1 MSHISIEN
9 LYLELKKGIV
19 HNSYIFYG
27 IDEKQIKEAIEAI
40 IDKVLDGPLKDLN
53 LFKFDGMNFDFQSFK
68 ENAENIPFMSE
79 KKVMVLYRTEALRTK
94 SKEAGKGNAKKE
106 SKELMDYLKNPPN
119 HCVIIAYYV
128 FNDKREKNKALDNM
142 KSDICLI
149 KVEELKGDRLY
160 RKVADIFREKGRD
173 IGKIEL
179 TYFCENSSKD
189 LNIIENDVDKL
200 ISYCMDRTI
209 TKDDIS
215 KLLNISHTDDVF
227 DLVDAICQGKIEKA
241 ISLMNEL
248 IFKGTNEINI
258 LYMIE
263 RQFDLLL
270 KGKVA
275 VNNRQGAEEFEKLHG
290 VNFYVGKRIMEQ
302 SRRFSEKKLK
312 ECIKICADVDGILK
326 SKSVNAKMELEML
339 LVKSAQIKN

>member
-9 LYLELKKGIV
+9 LYSELKKGIV

-27 IDEKQIKEAIEAI
+27 IDEKQIKEAIEI
-40 IDKVLDGPLKDLN
+40 ITDRVLDGPLKDLN
-53 LFKFDGMNFDFQSFK
+53 LFKFDGTDFDFQSFK

-79 KKVMVLYRTEALRTK
+79 KKVMVIYRAEILRTK
-94 SKEAGKGNAKKE
+94 SKESGKKNAKKE
-106 SKELMDYLKNPPN
+106 NKDLMEYLKNPPN

-128 FNDKREKNKALDNM
+128 FNDKREKNRAFDNM
-142 KSDICLI
+142 KGNICFI
-149 KVEELKGDRLY
+149 KVDELKGDRLY
-160 RKVADIFREKGRD
+160 KKVSDIFNKKGKD
-173 IGKIEL
+173 IGKVEL

-189 LNIIENDVDKL
+189 LNIIENDIDKL
-200 ISYCMDRTI
+200 ISYCDDRSI
-209 TKDDIS
+209 TKSDIS
-215 KLLNISHTDDVF
+215 KLLNISNTDDVF

-248 IFKGTNEINI
+248 IYKGTNEINI
-258 LYMIE
+258 LYMVE

-275 VNNRQGAEEFEKLHG
+275 VNNRQSAEEFEKLYG

-302 SRRFSEKKLK
+302 SRRFSDKKLK
-312 ECIKICADVDGILK
+312 ECIRICAEVDGVLK
-326 SKSVNAKMELEML
+326 SKSVNTKMELEML
-339 LVKSAQIKN
+339 LIRSAQIKN